1 MCVGLKVTLGLHRMH
16 KSIFLALAS
25 AVAAANVSLPV
36 IPTSPPSTA
45 SQILDRRLAS
55 FSIEFSYLPSF
66 GGNKTHPNE
75 LTRNLMNRL
84 VERTGL
90 GPDVRPGGITVD
102 SSVFDP
108 NAPALNL
115 SLSTSQGI
123 WRTTYGPAYFESY
136 LVFPKTSRFIL
147 DVNLGNDSITIAQN
161 QIEAG
166 IKYLGW
172 DRIFSIQ
179 LGNEPDHYSR
189 PGWSSAAFT
198 AKFLNWTSALTQSLN
213 LPARIFQANG
223 FAEDP
228 TSSAPMTTV
237 STINEGI
244 DKTGAIKLFDHHTY
258 QYSTC
263 DPARNAKATLEAL
276 VNHNNITTYLDL
288 WKPQIAAAR
297 GVGKEFVIGEYS
309 SISCSG
315 KQNVSDTYGQAMWLA
330 DTILYAASL
339 NVSRLYMH
347 QGATL
352 VLQSS
357 QQANSPGFSWYDLWY
372 PVPSERYGSARAS
385 PSYVA
390 YLLVAE
396 AVGKS
401 GRSRLALI
409 RDSSL
414 PSTLA
419 VYAIWD
425 PSSRTNGIARMVI
438 LNMSLRRQDVAVD
451 EVLAVTVDVG
461 KYLRGGRTAAQ
472 VKRMSSPG
480 VESKDSDRVT
490 WAGQSYSAGV
500 PVGGE
505 VVEQLDAGKV
515 NVRGSEGVLITF

>member
-1 MCVGLKVTLGLHRMH
+1 MH
-16 KSIFLALAS
+16 KTTLLALS
-25 AVAAANVSLPV
+25 SVVAAANVSLPA
-36 IPTSPPSTA
+36 IPLSPPSTA

-90 GPDVRPGGITVD
+90 GPDIRPGGITVD
-102 SSVFDP
+102 SSIFDP
-108 NAPALNL
+108 NAPALDL
-115 SLSTSQGI
+115 SLSPAFGGLPSI
-123 WRTTYGPAYFESY
+123 GPAYFESY
-136 LVFPKTSRFIL
+136 LVFPETSRFIL
-147 DVNLGNDSITIAQN
+147 DVNLGNDSVTIAQN

-172 DRIFSIQ
+172 DRIFAIQ
-179 LGNEPDHYSR
+179 LGNEPDHYIYSR
-189 PGWSSAAFT
+189 PGWTSAAFT
-198 AKFLNWTSALTQSLN
+198 AKFLNWTSTLTKSLN

-244 DKTGAIKLFDHHTY
+244 DKTGVIKLFDQHTY

-276 VNHNNITTYLDL
+276 VNHNNITAYLDL

-330 DTILYAASL
+330 DTILYGASL
-339 NVSRLYMH
+339 NISRLYMH

-372 PVPSERYGSARAS
+372 PIPSERYGSARAS

-390 YLLVAE
+390 YLLVTE

-401 GRSRLALI
+401 GQSRLALV

-438 LNMSLRRQDVAVD
+438 LNMSLRRQDVAAD
-451 EVLAVTVDVG
+451 DALTVTVDVG
-461 KYLRGGRTAAQ
+461 KYQRGGNTTAK

-500 PVGGE
+500 PVGSE

>member
-1 MCVGLKVTLGLHRMH
+1 MH
-16 KSIFLALAS
+16 KATLLSLAG
-25 AVAAANVSLPV
+25 AVTAANISLPA
-36 IPTSPPSTA
+36 IPASPPTTA

-102 SSVFDP
+102 SSIFDP

-115 SLSTSQGI
+115 SLSPSQGI

-136 LVFPKTSRFIL
+136 LVFPNTSRFIL
-147 DVNLGNDSITIAQN
+147 DVNLGNDSVAIAQS

-172 DRIFSIQ
+172 DRISAIQ
-179 LGNEPDHYSR
+179 LGNEPDHYNR
-189 PGWSSAAFT
+189 AGWSSAAFT
-198 AKFLNWTSALTQSLN
+198 AKFLNWTSTLTKSLN

-244 DKTGAIKLFDHHTY
+244 DKTGVIKLFDQHTY

-276 VNHNNITTYLDL
+276 VNHDNITAYLDL
-288 WKPQIAAAR
+288 WKPQIAAAH

-315 KQNVSDTYGQAMWLA
+315 KQNVSDTFGQAMWLA

-390 YLLVAE
+390 YLLVTE

-414 PSTLA
+414 PSTLV

-425 PSSRTNGIARMVI
+425 PSSRTSGIARMVI
-438 LNMSLRRQDVAVD
+438 LNMALRRQDVAAD
-451 EVLAVTVDVG
+451 EAETVTMDVG
-461 KYLRGGRTAAQ
+461 KYLRSGSIAAK

-490 WAGQSYSAGV
+490 WAGQSYSVGV
-500 PVGGE
+500 PVGDE
-505 VVEQLDAGKV
+505 VVERLNAGKV

>member
-1 MCVGLKVTLGLHRMH
+1 MRKTTILSLTG
-16 KSIFLALAS
+16 
-25 AVAAANVSLPV
+25 VAAAGNISLPA
-36 IPTSPPSTA
+36 IPASPPSTA
-45 SQILDRRLAS
+45 SQTLDRRLAS

-90 GPDVRPGGITVD
+90 GPDIRPGGITVD
-102 SSVFDP
+102 SSIFDP
-108 NAPALNL
+108 NAPALDL
-115 SLSTSQGI
+115 SLSPSQGI

-136 LVFPKTSRFIL
+136 LVFPNTSRFIL
-147 DVNLGNDSITIAQN
+147 DVNLGNDSVAIAQN

-172 DRIFSIQ
+172 DRIFAIQ
-179 LGNEPDHYSR
+179 LGNEPDHYTYSR
-189 PGWSSAAFT
+189 PGWTSAVFT
-198 AKFLNWTSALTQSLN
+198 AKFLNWTSTLTKALN
-213 LPARIFQANG
+213 LPAGIFQANG

-244 DKTGAIKLFDHHTY
+244 DKTGVIKLFDQHTY

-276 VNHNNITTYLDL
+276 VNHDNITAYLDL

-315 KQNVSDTYGQAMWLA
+315 KQNVSDTFGQAMWLS

-372 PVPSERYGSARAS
+372 PVQSERYGAPRAS

-390 YLLVAE
+390 YLLIAE

-425 PSSRTNGIARMVI
+425 PSSRTDGIARIII
-438 LNMSLRRQDVAVD
+438 LNMSLRRQNVAAD
-451 EVLAVTVDVG
+451 EALTVTVDVS
-461 KYLRGGRTAAQ
+461 KYLRRGSPAAK
-472 VKRMSSPG
+472 VKRMTSPG
-480 VESKDSDRVT
+480 VESKDSGRVT

-500 PVGGE
+500 PVGTE
-505 VVEQLDAGKV
+505 VVERLNAGKV